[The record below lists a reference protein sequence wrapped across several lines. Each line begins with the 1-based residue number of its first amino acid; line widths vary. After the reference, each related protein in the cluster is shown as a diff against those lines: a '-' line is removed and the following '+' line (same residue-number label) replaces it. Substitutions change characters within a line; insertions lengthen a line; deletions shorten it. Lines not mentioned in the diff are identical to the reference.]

1 MKFGVICVSD
11 RCSKGIYQDKSGP
24 LISELVSHLGETAFY
39 EIVPDEK
46 ELISQA
52 LIHGCDKTDA
62 DVIFTTGGT
71 GFAPRDVTPEATK
84 AVLEREAPGISE
96 AIRQKSLEITS
107 KAMLSRAV
115 SGIRGQTLIVNLPGS
130 PKAVRE
136 ALEIV
141 MPVLPHAVETL
152 SGITLSCAGKHSEE
166 HTDFRS
172 KEDTQGFSLKDKSAL
187 ILGCGGLGCN
197 IAVHLAGAGIGKL
210 MLCDKDSVSSGN
222 LNRQFL
228 YTRADI
234 GERKVTSARR
244 RLKQYSPECDISAWH
259 GDIRKSSEL
268 DFAKDCDI
276 IFSAVDNDKARL
288 ILKEFS
294 DKYGIPLVLG
304 GIDGFYGMANLYL
317 PGESEFP
324 PICET
329 EQTAELS
336 VSATAGVIGSLQA
349 ALGIR
354 FLLTKD
360 PDISKKLLVYDETEI
375 NTLKLK

>member
-52 LIHGCDKTDA
+52 LIHGCDKTDV

-84 AVLEREAPGISE
+84 AVLDREAPGISE
-96 AIRQKSLEITS
+96 AIRQKSLEITA

-141 MPVLPHAVETL
+141 IPVIPHAVETL
-152 SGITLSCAGKHSEE
+152 SGVTISCARTIEE
-166 HTDFRS
+166 PKP
-172 KEDTQGFSLKDKSAL
+172 KEVTQGFSLKDKSAL

-210 MLCDKDSVSSGN
+210 MLCDKDSVSYSN

-234 GERKVTSARR
+234 GEWKVRSARK

-259 GDIRKSSEL
+259 GDIRKASEL

-276 IFSAVDNDKARL
+276 VFSAVDNDKARL

-317 PGESEFP
+317 PGESDFP
-324 PICET
+324 PLSEK
-329 EQTAELS
+329 EQEAELS

-354 FLLTKD
+354 YLLTENKE
-360 PDISKKLLVYDETEI
+360 ISKKLLIYDDTEI
-375 NTLKLK
+375 STLEIK